1 MQSGYTFR
9 WKALLQSTHAYDCN
23 AFSRFRMPDSRFLIL
38 IDYDSRECAVLVF
51 KSLHFPSFCPQ
62 FANPSNGVIG
72 INYREV
78 PCDSKP
84 KHDLGPVGFPPGSP
98 SPSLLSQA
106 MRIMTLAYLLSNL

>member
-1 MQSGYTFR
+1 
-9 WKALLQSTHAYDCN
+9 
-23 AFSRFRMPDSRFLIL
+23 MPDSQFLIL

-51 KSLHFPSFCPQ
+51 ASLHFPSFCPQ

-98 SPSLLSQA
+98 SPSLLYIPSNA
-106 MRIMTLAYLLSNL
+106 NHDTRIFTLEPIVVQ